1 MEGAGLGRAPER
13 PARRSPDT
21 PGGSARAA
29 AWAPVDWAAQD
40 WDDLVPRLLLLAAR
54 RLARMTW
61 RGARLGA
68 VPAAL
73 QPEDV
78 VNDAIAKTI
87 AGVRV
92 WNRDCTLF
100 QHLAGAV
107 ISDISHAA
115 TAIEN
120 RLGVDGGNETHPEPA
135 ADGPDQAQI
144 ALWRDEQRRLLAH
157 LDGIDPR
164 LAQLARLMLDQDL
177 RETAPLA
184 AALGV
189 PAAEIGNLRKRLKR
203 ATRAWLLGSEA

>member
-1 MEGAGLGRAPER
+1 MRG
-13 PARRSPDT
+13 
-21 PGGSARAA
+21 
-29 AWAPVDWAAQD
+29 PVDWAAQD
-40 WDDLVPRLLLLAAR
+40 WDDLVPRLLLLATS

-61 RGARLGA
+61 RGVRRGA
-68 VPAAL
+68 IPGGL

-92 WNRDCTLF
+92 WSRDCTLF
-100 QHLAGAV
+100 QHLAGVV

-115 TAIEN
+115 NAIEN
-120 RLGVDGGNETHPEPA
+120 RLGRDDGDDGHREPA
-135 ADGPDQAQI
+135 ADGPDQEQV

-164 LAQLARLMLDQDL
+164 LAGLARLMLEQDL
-177 RETAPLA
+177 RDTAPLV

-189 PAAEIGNLRKRLKR
+189 PAAEIANLRKRLKR
-203 ATRAWLLGSEA
+203 ATRAWLLGGEA